1 MTNNK
6 FDELLQFTLHTI
18 QTVMGLKSGEYSRN
32 DDKLH
37 NFKRAAGVLGTTP
50 EKALLGMMTK
60 HTVSILDIV
69 DDLEKGKLPSAE
81 LLAEKIGDE
90 LNYLILL
97 KALIME
103 RIILKTTITCAACQQ
118 QVLTHETTAIDCK
131 VLCAAC
137 YPEYILARPEP
148 FIKAHHDSR
157 IMLNNIVYSD
167 RHLYVLI

>member
-1 MTNNK
+1 
-6 FDELLQFTLHTI
+6 
-18 QTVMGLKSGEYSRN
+18 MGGKSGEYSRN

-69 DDLEKGKLPSAE
+69 DDLEKDKLPSAE

-90 LNYLILL
+90 LKYLILL

-103 RIILKTTITCAACQQ
+103 RIIAQAESRKFGTAKGEINKTHVICQGCGSL
-118 QVLTHETTAIDCK
+118 VRVAD
-131 VLCAAC
+131 
-137 YPEYILARPEP
+137 
-148 FIKAHHDSR
+148 
-157 IMLNNIVYSD
+157 
-167 RHLYVLI
+167 VLIVGNTPLCGFCRQLPAKPLETVLEESGTVH